1 MAVKLEVGDPSG
13 LGCCVTAAPAG
24 VAAARTTLTS
34 PPPGALQY
42 LVHVSGVKSWMV
54 DGETH
59 VSPSW
64 LWHPV

>member
-13 LGCCVTAAPAG
+13 FGCCVTAAPAG

-42 LVHVSGVKSWMV
+42 LVHVSRWLSWMV
-54 DGETH
+54 DGNTN
-59 VSPSW
+59 VSPPS
-64 LWHPV
+64 